1 MKKTLIILTIFFLT
15 TSCSKLNI
23 FGFGEKKNQYEKFQ
37 INEYLWKATDSIL
50 SSYTDTDTNLKDGL
64 IKTDWIPLKK
74 SRQKARIKITVYIIG
89 SSLTKN
95 NLEVSSEKQLY
106 INDKWENKNTSVS
119 FNEKLKTNIFIRAT
133 KKAGADGKI

>member
-1 MKKTLIILTIFFLT
+1 MPN
-15 TSCSKLNI
+15 KLNI

-106 INDKWENKNTSVS
+106 INDKWENKKRRV
-119 FNEKLKTNIFIRAT
+119 FRK
-133 KKAGADGKI
+133 